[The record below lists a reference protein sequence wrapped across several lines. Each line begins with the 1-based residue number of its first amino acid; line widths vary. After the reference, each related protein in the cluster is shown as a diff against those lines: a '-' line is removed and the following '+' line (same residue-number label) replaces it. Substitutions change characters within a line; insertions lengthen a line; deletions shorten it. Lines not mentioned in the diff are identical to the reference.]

1 MNQRD
6 FTCLIF
12 NIKKFMRNLLLSI
25 CCIPLFALPASGQSG
40 ETPLQSVLQPMEVY
54 FDFGKYELRPVA
66 DSALLDIARRFRE
79 DEQVTVRI
87 TAHTDS
93 IGSLKNNENLSRQ
106 RADAVKS
113 FLVGQGIPADA
124 ISVETFGETRPAA
137 ANATGEGRQLNRR
150 ATIEVLRATPLA
162 TLEGTVIDEKTG
174 KPLIAYVVI
183 RTSESRDSLRTD
195 STGYFKKTLPPGTV
209 AGVDAFAECY
219 FMKSKMLKVSP
230 GAEPLTLPLRPV
242 QTGEKMDIENLYYV
256 GNQPVLLEKSRPE
269 LPKILRF
276 MQLNPQMK
284 IEIAGHVNYPNRPA
298 VIEESFEYKLSVDRA
313 KMVYEYLLEN
323 GIAADRISYKGYGNW
338 EMRYPNATSE
348 EQQALNR
355 RVEIRILEGGCP

>member
-1 MNQRD
+1 
-6 FTCLIF
+6 
-12 NIKKFMRNLLLSI
+12 
-25 CCIPLFALPASGQSG
+25 
-40 ETPLQSVLQPMEVY
+40 
-54 FDFGKYELRPVA
+54 
-66 DSALLDIARRFRE
+66 
-79 DEQVTVRI
+79 
-87 TAHTDS
+87 
-93 IGSLKNNENLSRQ
+93 
-106 RADAVKS
+106 
-113 FLVGQGIPADA
+113 
-124 ISVETFGETRPAA
+124 
-137 ANATGEGRQLNRR
+137 
-150 ATIEVLRATPLA
+150 
-162 TLEGTVIDEKTG
+162 
-174 KPLIAYVVI
+174 
-183 RTSESRDSLRTD
+183 
-195 STGYFKKTLPPGTV
+195 
-209 AGVDAFAECY
+209 VDAFAECY

-256 GNQPVLLEKSRPE
+256 GNKPVLLEKSRPE